1 MKTKNAWKSYT
12 SEADIQS
19 FSEEY
24 RSFLDMSKTERECVR
39 ESIRIARE
47 SGFVS
52 LEEKVTSGA
61 PLCPGD
67 RVYICTMNKALALY
81 VIGEQPMEKGMNILG
96 AHIDSPRID
105 IKQNPLY
112 EDTELVYLDTHYY
125 GGIKKYQWVAL
136 PLALHGVVVLK
147 TGKTIELSIGED
159 PTDPVLCIT
168 DLLPHLAADQM
179 KRESSKII
187 EGEDLNILLGS
198 RPENEGEEQEAA
210 LRQVLRLLKTRY
222 GIEEEDFIS
231 AELEVVPAGQSRD
244 AGLDRSMILGYGHD
258 DRSCAYPSLKALC
271 DLQRAP
277 VYTACTLLVDKEE
290 IGSTGAT
297 GMESRF
303 FENAT
308 AEVLAA
314 LGSCSDLVL
323 RRCLSA
329 SRMLSS
335 DVSAGFDPLFASAF
349 EKKNSA
355 YLGHGVCFNKYT
367 GSRGKSHSNDANAEF
382 VAQIRRI
389 MEDGQVTFQTAE
401 LGRVDQ
407 GGGGTIAFMCARYG
421 MQVIDCGIPVLSMH
435 APWETISKV
444 DLYEAY
450 KAYRVFLKDAAP
462 VT

>member
-1 MKTKNAWKSYT
+1 MKTNNAWKSYA
-12 SEADIQS
+12 SDADIQS
-19 FSEEY
+19 FSEGY
-24 RSFLDMSKTERECVR
+24 RPFLDMSKTERECVR
-39 ESIRIARE
+39 ECIRIARE

-52 LEEKVTSGA
+52 LEEKVTAGA

-67 RVYICTMNKALALY
+67 RVYISHMNKALALY
-81 VIGEQPMEKGMNILG
+81 IIGEQPLEKGMNILG

-147 TGKTIELSIGED
+147 TGETIELSVGED
-159 PTDPVLCIT
+159 PADPVLCIT

-179 KRESSKII
+179 KRDSSKII

-198 RPENEGEEQEAA
+198 RPENEGEEKEAA
-210 LRQVLRLLKTRY
+210 LRQVLRLLKDRF

-231 AELEVVPAGQSRD
+231 AELEIVPAGQSRD

-258 DRSCAYPSLKALC
+258 DRCCAYPSLKALC
-271 DLQRAP
+271 DLKKAP
-277 VYTACTLLVDKEE
+277 SYTACTLLVDKEE

-297 GMESRF
+297 GMDSRF

-308 AEVLAA
+308 AEVLEA
-314 LGSCSDLVL
+314 LGSYSDLAL
-323 RRCLSA
+323 RRCLAA

-335 DVSAGFDPLFASAF
+335 DVSAGFDPLYASAF

-389 MEDGQVTFQTAE
+389 MEGGHVTFQTAE

-407 GGGGTIAFMCARYG
+407 GGGGTIAYMCARYG

-444 DLYEAY
+444 DLFEAY
-450 KAYRVFLKDAAP
+450 KAYGVFLNNAGP